1 MAKSISN
8 VIKHTHTIKAKG
20 FLLVNDKKELMIDT
34 EDYGTIS
41 VVDLLTEMEGKFVE
55 LSVTEKSED
64 VVEYQE

>member
-1 MAKSISN
+1 MAKSVTN
-8 VIKHTHTIKAKG
+8 VIKTTHTIKAKG
-20 FLLVNDKKELMIDT
+20 LLMINEDKLLIDT

-41 VVDLLTEMEGKFVE
+41 VSELMKEMDGKFVE